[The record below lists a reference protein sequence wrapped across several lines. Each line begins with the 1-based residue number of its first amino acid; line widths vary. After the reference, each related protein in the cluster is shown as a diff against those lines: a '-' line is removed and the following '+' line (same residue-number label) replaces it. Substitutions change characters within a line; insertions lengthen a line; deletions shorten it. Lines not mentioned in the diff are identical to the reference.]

1 MRFQSFLDILEH
13 YAGVSPEAPALVCED
28 GGEKRAVSYA
38 QLLAAVHD
46 RAESLK
52 ICAGRCE
59 AILADGSYDCVLEIF
74 AAVAAGLPVALL
86 DADAPDET
94 LREQLNASSG
104 EMRICAKNWA
114 FPRPEQRL
122 RSPATSCSS
131 PPVRPAG
138 RKPSC

>member
-13 YAGVSPEAPALVCED
+13 YAGVFPEAPVLVCED

-59 AILADGSYDCVLEIF
+59 AILADGSYDLSLIH
-74 AAVAAGLPVALL
+74 
-86 DADAPDET
+86 
-94 LREQLNASSG
+94 
-104 EMRICAKNWA
+104 I
-114 FPRPEQRL
+114 
-122 RSPATSCSS
+122 
-131 PPVRPAG
+131 
-138 RKPSC
+138 